1 MTYLELVNDV
11 LARLREPS
19 VTSVTQTAYSTLI
32 GKYINDIKRQVED
45 AWNWDV
51 LDTVLTVTT
60 SAGTS
65 LYTVTGSSNRHKA
78 IRVNDASS
86 KGTLSN
92 VPFRWIQD
100 QQQLTTVQ
108 QGAPVNYAWSGTDG
122 TDSKVTLFP
131 TPDGAYTIYFNMIVP
146 QAALVIGG
154 DVLKVPSEPV
164 ILGAYARAIVER
176 GEDGG
181 LNSSEAYALYKSSL
195 ADHIALESTRQT
207 ENDCWVPV

>member
-11 LARLREPS
+11 LARLRESS
-19 VTSVTQTAYSTLI
+19 VTSIAQKPYSALI
-32 GKYINDIKRQVED
+32 GKWVNDAKRQVED
-45 AWNWDV
+45 AWNWDA

-60 SAGTS
+60 TAGTS
-65 LYTVTGSSNRHKA
+65 LYTVTGSGTRHKT
-78 IRVNDASS
+78 IRVNESTNQ
-86 KGTLSN
+86 GTLRN

-108 QGAPVNYAWSGTDG
+108 PGIPVSYAWSGTDG
-122 TDSKVTLFP
+122 TDAKVTLFP
-131 TPDGAYTIYFNMIVP
+131 TPDGAYTIYFNLIVP

-181 LNSSEAYALYKSSL
+181 LNSSEAYALFKSSL
-195 ADHIALESTRQT
+195 ADHIALEAGRQT
-207 ENDCWVPV
+207 ENDCWVAV

>member
-32 GKYINDIKRQVED
+32 GKYVNDAKRQVED
-45 AWNWDV
+45 AWNWDA

-78 IRVNDASS
+78 IKVNDATNQA
-86 KGTLSN
+86 TLCN

-100 QQQLTTVQ
+100 QQQLSTVQ
-108 QGAPVNYAWSGTDG
+108 NGAPVNYAWSGTDG

-131 TPDGAYTIYFNMIVP
+131 TPDGTYTIYFNLIVP
-146 QAALVIGG
+146 QAALLAGT
-154 DVLKVPSEPV
+154 DVLTVPSEPV

-181 LNSSEAYALYKSSL
+181 LNSSEAYALFKSSL

-207 ENDCWVPV
+207 ENDCWVAV